1 MFSRASAISGNYA
14 IVGAQFEDDAL
25 GTASGRAY
33 IFNVTT
39 GALIH
44 TLDNPSDVGN
54 SDQFATSVSI
64 SGNYAIVGALGED
77 ICGTDSG
84 TAYVYNTTNGLWT
97 DTSLLHTLFN
107 PAPSNYDEFG
117 DDVSISGNYAIVS
130 APFDSTVG
138 SVSGTVYIFDVT
150 TGTLLKTINDPNAF
164 GTATYDRFGWSVGI
178 SGNYVIVGAMSED
191 DAGDN
196 DSGKAYIFQAG

>member
-1 MFSRASAISGNYA
+1 M
-14 IVGAQFEDDAL
+14 
-25 GTASGRAY
+25 
-33 IFNVTT
+33 TT
-39 GALIH
+39 GALVS
-44 TLDNPSDVGN
+44 TLNNPNANGDAGYSSAG
-54 SDQFATSVSI
+54 DQFATSVSI

-77 ICGTDSG
+77 IGGTDSG

-150 TGTLLKTINDPNAF
+150 TGTLLKTINDPNDF

-196 DSGKAYIFQAG
+196 DSGKAYIFKAG